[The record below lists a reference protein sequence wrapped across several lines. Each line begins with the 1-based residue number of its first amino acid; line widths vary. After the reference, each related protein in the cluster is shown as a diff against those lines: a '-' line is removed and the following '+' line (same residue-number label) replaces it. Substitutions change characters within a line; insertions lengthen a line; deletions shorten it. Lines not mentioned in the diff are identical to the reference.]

1 MTSQPSGRVLR
12 TRRRL
17 RFLDHPESD
26 GLHGRQS
33 LVAGLGD
40 VRRRQEEAVA
50 PAVLE
55 LHREGVLDA
64 DVVRPVVGAARSQV
78 WGTEM
83 KLVCV

>member
-1 MTSQPSGRVLR
+1 M
-12 TRRRL
+12 RL
-17 RFLDHPESD
+17 LYHPESN

-55 LHREGVLDA
+55 LQREGVLDA
-64 DVVRPVVGAARSQV
+64 DVVRPVVGATRSQV
-78 WGTEM
+78 WRTEIN
-83 KLVCV
+83 LVYYF